1 MLRWSLC
8 DNSDTYILVKRTTTI
23 ASATAAAPNNANG
36 KVIFKNFAPITSY
49 ISIINNIQE
58 DDAQYIDVVMAMYKL
73 IQYSDNFSKTS
84 GVLSQHCR
92 DEATVVDNGAVTD
105 FTEANTITDSFKI
118 KGKKNQVTQATMV

>member
-1 MLRWSLC
+1 
-8 DNSDTYILVKRTTTI
+8 
-23 ASATAAAPNNANG
+23 
-36 KVIFKNFAPITSY
+36 
-49 ISIINNIQE
+49 
-58 DDAQYIDVVMAMYKL
+58 MAMYKL

-118 KGKKNQVTQATMV
+118 KGKKKQVTQATMV

>member
-1 MLRWSLC
+1 M
-8 DNSDTYILVKRTTTI
+8 T
-23 ASATAAAPNNANG
+23 
-36 KVIFKNFAPITSY
+36 
-49 ISIINNIQE
+49 
-58 DDAQYIDVVMAMYKL
+58 MYKL

-118 KGKKNQVTQATMV
+118 KGKKKQVTQATMV